1 MSSYTLEPIGFIRS
15 TVKGREDAPRQ
26 GPEGAPDAWLEI
38 EPRFAEA
45 LLGMEV
51 GHELI
56 LITWLHEARR
66 HVLKGHPRSDESRP
80 LTGVFYTRSPAR
92 PNPLGLHPVTVR
104 AIERHTHKD
113 RADRSLRRHAGGRYQ
128 IRVDPRRRMIGAG
141 MKRFGMQMWVCLSVT
156 FAIGGAALAQT
167 PSPNEKK
174 TISITWLGHA
184 AFEIV
189 SSGGTHLLID
199 PFLTKNPATPA
210 ENKDLARYHPSHILV
225 THSHGDH
232 LGDAVELAKLS
243 KAKLVSVMMLNTFVT
258 KGGLPREQI
267 ETVNVGDQVT
277 AGDVKIHVVPA
288 MHSSEPSGR
297 PVGYVLEFGD
307 GRTLYDE
314 GDTWIFG
321 DMSLIQEF
329 YHPNIILMGCGAVA
343 DGQYARMAWL
353 AVNRYFKPQ
362 VVIPMHYGA
371 LPGSS
376 SEADIRAVVGNDAR
390 VKFMKPGETRKF

>member
-1 MSSYTLEPIGFIRS
+1 MKHCRVRVG
-15 TVKGREDAPRQ
+15 VG
-26 GPEGAPDAWLEI
+26 
-38 EPRFAEA
+38 
-45 LLGMEV
+45 LL
-51 GHELI
+51 L
-56 LITWLHEARR
+56 
-66 HVLKGHPRSDESRP
+66 VLP
-80 LTGVFYTRSPAR
+80 LA
-92 PNPLGLHPVTVR
+92 
-104 AIERHTHKD
+104 
-113 RADRSLRRHAGGRYQ
+113 
-128 IRVDPRRRMIGAG
+128 
-141 MKRFGMQMWVCLSVT
+141 LSVC
-156 FAIGGAALAQT
+156 AQSPT

-189 SSGGTHLLID
+189 SSGGTDLVID

-210 ENKDLARYHPSHILV
+210 ELKGLSRYHPGYILV

-243 KAKLVSVMMLNTFVT
+243 KAKVVSVMMLDTFVT

-267 ETVNVGDQVT
+267 EPVNVGDQVT

-297 PVGYVLEFGD
+297 PVGYVLEFAD

-329 YHPNIILMGCGAVA
+329 YHPNIILMGCGPAA
-343 DGQYARMAWL
+343 DGQYVRTAWL
-353 AVNRYFKPQ
+353 AVNRFFKPQ
-362 VVIPMHYGA
+362 VIIPMHYGA
-371 LPGSS
+371 FPGSA

>member
-1 MSSYTLEPIGFIRS
+1 MKHCRVRIR
-15 TVKGREDAPRQ
+15 
-26 GPEGAPDAWLEI
+26 
-38 EPRFAEA
+38 
-45 LLGMEV
+45 
-51 GHELI
+51 
-56 LITWLHEARR
+56 
-66 HVLKGHPRSDESRP
+66 
-80 LTGVFYTRSPAR
+80 
-92 PNPLGLHPVTVR
+92 LGLLLVLLL
-104 AIERHTHKD
+104 A
-113 RADRSLRRHAGGRYQ
+113 RS
-128 IRVDPRRRMIGAG
+128 I
-141 MKRFGMQMWVCLSVT
+141 C
-156 FAIGGAALAQT
+156 AQSPT

-174 TISITWLGHA
+174 TISIAWLGHA
-184 AFEIV
+184 AFEIM
-189 SSGGTHLLID
+189 SPGGTDLLID

-210 ENKDLARYHPSHILV
+210 ERKDLSHYHPSHILV

-243 KAKLVSVMMLNTFVT
+243 KAKLVSVMMLDTFVT

-343 DGQYARMAWL
+343 DRQYVRMAWL

>member
-1 MSSYTLEPIGFIRS
+1 MKPYRVCIRLGLFL
-15 TVKGREDAPRQ
+15 V
-26 GPEGAPDAWLEI
+26 L
-38 EPRFAEA
+38 A
-45 LLGMEV
+45 L
-51 GHELI
+51 
-56 LITWLHEARR
+56 
-66 HVLKGHPRSDESRP
+66 
-80 LTGVFYTRSPAR
+80 AR
-92 PNPLGLHPVTVR
+92 PDCVHSQR
-104 AIERHTHKD
+104 
-113 RADRSLRRHAGGRYQ
+113 
-128 IRVDPRRRMIGAG
+128 
-141 MKRFGMQMWVCLSVT
+141 
-156 FAIGGAALAQT
+156 
-167 PSPNEKK
+167 PSPNEQK

-189 SSGGTHLLID
+189 SSGGTDLLID

-210 ENKDLARYHPSHILV
+210 ERKDLTRYHPSHILV

-243 KAKLVSVMMLNTFVT
+243 KAKLISVMMLDTFVT

-321 DMSLIQEF
+321 DMLLIQEF
-329 YHPNIILMGCGAVA
+329 YHPNIILMGCGAMA
-343 DGQYARMAWL
+343 DGQYVRSAWL

-376 SEADIRAVVGNDAR
+376 SEADIRAVVGNDSR
-390 VKFMKPGETRKF
+390 VKFMKPGDTRKF

>member
-1 MSSYTLEPIGFIRS
+1 M
-15 TVKGREDAPRQ
+15 
-26 GPEGAPDAWLEI
+26 
-38 EPRFAEA
+38 
-45 LLGMEV
+45 
-51 GHELI
+51 
-56 LITWLHEARR
+56 
-66 HVLKGHPRSDESRP
+66 
-80 LTGVFYTRSPAR
+80 
-92 PNPLGLHPVTVR
+92 N
-104 AIERHTHKD
+104 
-113 RADRSLRRHAGGRYQ
+113 
-128 IRVDPRRRMIGAG
+128 
-141 MKRFGMQMWVCLSVT
+141 T
-156 FAIGGAALAQT
+156 FAMRMCLYLLIAFAISASAPGQT

-184 AFEIV
+184 AFEVV
-189 SSGGTHLLID
+189 SPGGTHLLID

-210 ENKDLARYHPSHILV
+210 EYRDLSRYHPTHILV

-243 KAKLVSVMMLNTFVT
+243 KAKVVSVMMLDTFVT

-267 ETVNVGDQVT
+267 ESINVGDQVT

-297 PVGYVLEFGD
+297 PVGYVLAFSD

-329 YHPNIILMGCGAVA
+329 YHPNIILMGCGPAA
-343 DGQYARMAWL
+343 DKEYVRTAWL

-371 LPGSS
+371 FPGSA
-376 SEADIRAVVGNDAR
+376 SEADIRAVVGNDSR
-390 VKFMKPGETRKF
+390 VKFMKPGETREL

>member
-1 MSSYTLEPIGFIRS
+1 MKNWRVRIRPELLL
-15 TVKGREDAPRQ
+15 VLALA
-26 GPEGAPDAWLEI
+26 GPVCAQSP
-38 EPRFAEA
+38 
-45 LLGMEV
+45 
-51 GHELI
+51 
-56 LITWLHEARR
+56 
-66 HVLKGHPRSDESRP
+66 
-80 LTGVFYTRSPAR
+80 TRS
-92 PNPLGLHPVTVR
+92 
-104 AIERHTHKD
+104 
-113 RADRSLRRHAGGRYQ
+113 
-128 IRVDPRRRMIGAG
+128 
-141 MKRFGMQMWVCLSVT
+141 
-156 FAIGGAALAQT
+156 

-189 SSGGTHLLID
+189 SPGGTDLLID
-199 PFLTKNPATPA
+199 PFLTRNPATPP
-210 ENKDLARYHPSHILV
+210 ERKDLTRYHPSHILV

-243 KAKLVSVMMLNTFVT
+243 KAKLVGVMMLDTFVT
-258 KGGLPREQI
+258 RGGLPREQI

-297 PVGYVLEFGD
+297 PVGYVLEFSD
-307 GRTLYDE
+307 GRTLYNE

-329 YHPNIILMGCGAVA
+329 YHPNVILMGCGPVA
-343 DGQYARMAWL
+343 DKQYVRTAWL

-376 SEADIRAVVGNDAR
+376 SEADIRAVVGNDSR